1 MTLVT
6 DSQIGESKDS
16 SFLGIKHDGIYPE
29 KKQCRICFEN
39 DTQTNPLMAP
49 CNCKGSVKYIHQ
61 ECLRRWIIIL
71 NKNPGKY
78 LCDICK
84 SPLNVK
90 IKSKLILSC
99 KNLKYEI
106 VKILSFPFVFL
117 AVTGMI
123 YLIIIFFSQKK
134 INPKVTFMNKV
145 FIALFMVSLIMID
158 IIAIFTCINSIRVGF
173 FRVEIL
179 AFVGL
184 SKEDKKK
191 DEVECDNSNETIL
204 QINEK
209 GESVKDSEDR
219 EGLDVKYEI
228 LDESGNRSRIYSVN
242 TDCQSPGLARK
253 EEVDIKG

>member
-1 MTLVT
+1 MKLVS
-6 DSQIGESKDS
+6 DSQIGELKDS
-16 SFLGIKHDGIYPE
+16 TFIGITMEENYPE

-39 DTQTNPLMAP
+39 DTKAKPLMAP
-49 CNCKGSVKYIHQ
+49 CNCKGSIKYVHQ
-61 ECLRRWIIIL
+61 ECLKKWIIIL

-106 VKILSFPFVFL
+106 IKILSFPFIFL

-123 YLIIIFFSQKK
+123 YLIMLFFSQRK

-145 FIALFMVSLIMID
+145 FIALFMISLIMID
-158 IIAIFTCINSIRVGF
+158 IIAIFSCINSIRVGL
-173 FRVEIL
+173 FRVEIM
-179 AFVGL
+179 AFVEL
-184 SKEDKKK
+184 NEEKIEKEK
-191 DEVECDNSNETIL
+191 DDITFETVS

-209 GESVKDSEDR
+209 VENVKDREDINGLSE
-219 EGLDVKYEI
+219 KYGTLEPG
-228 LDESGNRSRIYSVN
+228 GNRNRIYSDN
-242 TDCQSPGLARK
+242 TECQSPGLLRVLEAEIK
-253 EEVDIKG
+253 E